1 MAHARCYIFDASVL
15 SAFALVARLGL
26 LEERYTGRA
35 TWTAEVYDELAR
47 GIGSYP
53 NLASVLSA
61 RWLGAPIHS
70 YDVVLVERI
79 RLALGGK
86 AGDPYRHLGEA
97 ATLAAAIKR
106 GHIVAIDD
114 YDATRY
120 AHHHGIDTVN
130 TIAIL
135 RALVRDAALTSAA
148 AKDLLT
154 EMIQTHLRRLPSLTE
169 DELSA

>member
-15 SAFALVARLGL
+15 SAFALVARLSL
-26 LEERYTGRA
+26 LEERYSGRA

-53 NLASVLSA
+53 SLASVLTA
-61 RWLGAPIHS
+61 HWLGPPIHS
-70 YDVVLVERI
+70 FDVALVERI

-86 AGDPYRHLGEA
+86 ADDPYRHLGEA

-106 GHIVAIDD
+106 GYIVAVDD

-120 AHHHGIDTVN
+120 AHRQGIDTIN

-135 RALVRDAALTSAA
+135 RALIRDAVMTSAA
-148 AKDLLT
+148 AEGLLT
-154 EMIQTHLRRLPSLTE
+154 EMIDTHGRRLPSLSE
-169 DELSA
+169 DDLSA